1 MNVEDLLE
9 LAETL
14 VADVEATGVVARL
27 NDLRDAVARQVANPV
42 DAQTQTEVAQAR
54 SALVDAL
61 DAGAVGEF
69 NARWRELV
77 EEMGISVLLPDDLL
91 SKLDE
96 LFLQNQVTPQVIN
109 DEIESLTEEVTGA
122 VETLEQLIAS
132 LRYLHLDSGALG
144 PGEFEAAVVIPRAEV
159 ANSLGELGRE
169 FQELETL
176 IRPFIEAAGG
186 SPPPLEVRQI
196 ASSNF
201 VAVVCLAP
209 GAALLLSQAIDGVL
223 GVYERVLR
231 IRKLRQELSDAG
243 LQPETVDAIEQDATE
258 MVEREIPDIVRQVM
272 EQATGLPADGR
283 SNEIEVAITKSVR
296 GIAKRTDHGFRMT
309 VRAGPPSEPQAD
321 DEEDGSDSDGE
332 ATELARI
339 RELVVENQRRAEY
352 HQLDGEPILR
362 ELGTGTDEEDA
373 DRDEP

>member
-1 MNVEDLLE
+1 M
-9 LAETL
+9 
-14 VADVEATGVVARL
+14 
-27 NDLRDAVARQVANPV
+27 
-42 DAQTQTEVAQAR
+42 
-54 SALVDAL
+54 
-61 DAGAVGEF
+61 
-69 NARWRELV
+69 
-77 EEMGISVLLPDDLL
+77 
-91 SKLDE
+91 
-96 LFLQNQVTPQVIN
+96 
-109 DEIESLTEEVTGA
+109 
-122 VETLEQLIAS
+122 
-132 LRYLHLDSGALG
+132 
-144 PGEFEAAVVIPRAEV
+144 
-159 ANSLGELGRE
+159 
-169 FQELETL
+169 
-176 IRPFIEAAGG
+176 
-186 SPPPLEVRQI
+186 
-196 ASSNF
+196 
-201 VAVVCLAP
+201 
-209 GAALLLSQAIDGVL
+209 
-223 GVYERVLR
+223 R